1 MTAPFEIDKT
11 LDEPSQAEADRDA
24 AQMGF
29 ESVFDGRPRGEDA
42 DGDESAS
49 DGHVTDKAFVVR

>member
-11 LDEPSQAEADRDA
+11 LDEPSQAKTDRDA

-42 DGDESAS
+42 DGDESAGDS
-49 DGHVTDKAFVVR
+49 DVADESAVMR